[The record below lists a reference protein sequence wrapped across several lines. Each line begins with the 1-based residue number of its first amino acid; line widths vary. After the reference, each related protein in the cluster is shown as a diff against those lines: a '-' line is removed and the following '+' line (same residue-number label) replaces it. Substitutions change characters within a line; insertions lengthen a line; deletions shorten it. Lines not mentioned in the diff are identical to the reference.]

1 MVRSI
6 SWSGGRAGSAWPS
19 SSKQEAGSSF
29 FFKCKQAAESANR
42 KKGGS
47 VNTQSHFQLNTSS
60 SKVLPLKD
68 YITFLSSATNWGPT
82 V

>member
-29 FFKCKQAAESANR
+29 FSNVSRQ
-42 KKGGS
+42 
-47 VNTQSHFQLNTSS
+47 Q
-60 SKVLPLKD
+60 KVQ
-68 YITFLSSATNWGPT
+68 IGRR
-82 V
+82 VVV